1 MTFSA
6 LKLSLLNMNDVTSQ
20 PNRSDDYLLL
30 GQYAEQAYLSYAMSV
45 VKGRALP
52 DVADG
57 QKPVQ
62 RRILYAMKDMG
73 LVHGAKPVKSARVVG
88 EILGKYHPHG
98 DASAYDAMVRMAQD
112 FVLRYPLIDGI
123 GNFGSRDGD
132 SAAAMRYTEARLTPM
147 AELLLSEI
155 DMGTVDFIPNY
166 DGAFVEPM
174 VLPARL
180 PMVLLNGASGIAVG
194 LATEIPSH
202 NLREVSAAAVALLKQ
217 PDLDTAGLMEYIPGP
232 DFAGGA
238 QIISKKEDI
247 QTIYTQGKG
256 SIRVRARYEIEK
268 MARGHWRAIVTEL
281 PPGTSAQKILAE
293 IEEQTNPKPKT
304 GKKNLSQEQ
313 QNTRTLMLSLLDR
326 VRDESDGQAPVR
338 LVFEPKSSRQNPD
351 DFMNTLM
358 AQTSLEGNIPVNL
371 VMMGQDNR
379 PAQKN
384 LSQILQ
390 EWLSFRLKTI
400 TRRLQY
406 RLEQVEK
413 RIHILEGRQIAF
425 LHIDEVIR
433 VIRESDEPKE
443 ELIAAFGLST
453 IQAEDILEIRLRQ
466 LARLEWIKLETEL
479 NKLQQERSEL
489 TTLLQDEKAKKKLLI
504 KEIESDTKTYGDDR
518 RTLIEAADRAT
529 LTQTT
534 ADEPITLILSKQGWL
549 KTRAGHHLDLSQ
561 TTFKEGD
568 YLLQTI
574 ESRTIWPV
582 VLLDSQGR
590 TYTVDAAS
598 IPGGRGDGVPVGSL
612 VELAKGVEIV
622 AIISALPDQYY
633 LLANSSGYGFIV
645 QMKDLVSRTKNGK
658 VVMTLN
664 ENETMLAPVK
674 LSATGVSSPES
685 INVVSLSSANRLLAF
700 PLSELKI
707 MSKGR
712 GLQIMSLPKGET
724 LQFVSLIEGGE
735 FVLETR
741 GKRGAN
747 HREVLRIQDIV
758 NKRGHK
764 GKELSING
772 SIIAV
777 CGDVTNKS

>member
-1 MTFSA
+1 
-6 LKLSLLNMNDVTSQ
+6 MNDITQQ
-20 PNRSDDYLLL
+20 PNHNDDFLLL

-52 DVADG
+52 DVSDG

-166 DGAFVEPM
+166 DGAFVEPT

-202 NLREVSAAAVALLKQ
+202 NLCEVSAAAIALLKQ
-217 PDLDTAGLMEYIPGP
+217 PDLDTAALMEHIPGP

-247 QTIYTQGKG
+247 QAIYAQGKG

-268 MARGHWRAIVTEL
+268 LARGHWRAIVTEL
-281 PPGTSAQKILAE
+281 PPGVSAQKILAE

-304 GKKNLSQEQ
+304 GKKNLSHDQ

-326 VRDESDGQAPVR
+326 VRDESDGMAPVR

-358 AQTSLEGNIPVNL
+358 AQTSLEGNVSINL

-379 PAQKN
+379 PAQKS
-384 LSQILQ
+384 LSEILR
-390 EWLSFRLKTI
+390 EWLNFRILTI

-406 RLEQVEK
+406 RLDQVEK

-433 VIRESDEPKE
+433 VIRESEEPRS
-443 ELIAAFGLST
+443 ELMSAFGLSAT
-453 IQAEDILEIRLRQ
+453 QAEDILEIRLRQ

-479 NKLQQERSEL
+479 AKLQQERDRITS
-489 TTLLQDEKAKKKLLI
+489 LLRDEKAKKKLVI
-504 KEIESDTKTYGDDR
+504 KEIETDTKNYGDKR
-518 RTLIEAADRAT
+518 RTLIQAAERAT

-534 ADEPITLILSKQGWL
+534 ADEPITLVLSKKGWL
-549 KTRAGHHLDLSQ
+549 KTRAGHNLDLSQ

-568 YLLQTI
+568 DLLQTV
-574 ESRTIWPV
+574 EGRSIWPV

-612 VELAKGVEIV
+612 VELAKGVEIIAV
-622 AIISALPDQYY
+622 ASALPDQYY
-633 LLANSSGYGFIV
+633 LLANSSGYGFMA

-664 ENETMLAPVK
+664 AHEAMLPPVSI
-674 LSATGVSSPES
+674 SATGMTSPEN
-685 INVVSLSSANRLLAF
+685 INVVSISNANRLLAF
-700 PLSELKI
+700 PLSELKV

-712 GLQIMSLPKGET
+712 GLQLMSLPKGGILE
-724 LQFVSLIEGGE
+724 FVTLIEGAE
-735 FVLETR
+735 FMLETR

-747 HREVLRIQDIV
+747 HKERLRIQDIA

-764 GKELSING
+764 GKELSVNG
-772 SIIAV
+772 SIIAIHNNL
-777 CGDVTNKS
+777 TTKS

>member
-1 MTFSA
+1 
-6 LKLSLLNMNDVTSQ
+6 MNDVTSQ

-358 AQTSLEGNIPVNL
+358 AQTSLEGNVPVNL

-384 LSQILQ
+384 LNEILQ

-549 KTRAGHHLDLSQ
+549 KTRVGHHLDLSQ

-674 LSATGVSSPES
+674 VSATGVSSPES

-764 GKELSING
+764 GKELSVNG

>member
-1 MTFSA
+1 
-6 LKLSLLNMNDVTSQ
+6 MNDVTSQ

-358 AQTSLEGNIPVNL
+358 AQTSLEGNVPVNL

-384 LSQILQ
+384 LSEILQ

-549 KTRAGHHLDLSQ
+549 KTRVGHHLDLSQ

-590 TYTVDAAS
+590 TYTVDAAN

-674 LSATGVSSPES
+674 VSATGVSSPES

-724 LQFVSLIEGGE
+724 LQFISLIEGGE

-764 GKELSING
+764 GKELSVNG

>member
-1 MTFSA
+1 
-6 LKLSLLNMNDVTSQ
+6 MNDVTSQ

-217 PDLDTAGLMEYIPGP
+217 PDLDTAGLMEYISGP

-358 AQTSLEGNIPVNL
+358 AQTSLEGNVPVNL

-384 LSQILQ
+384 LREILQ

-549 KTRAGHHLDLSQ
+549 KTRVGHHLDLSQ

-674 LSATGVSSPES
+674 VSAIGVSSPES

-712 GLQIMSLPKGET
+712 GLQIMRLPKGET
-724 LQFVSLIEGGE
+724 LQFISLIEGGE

-764 GKELSING
+764 GKELSVNG

>member
-1 MTFSA
+1 
-6 LKLSLLNMNDVTSQ
+6 MNDVTSQ

-358 AQTSLEGNIPVNL
+358 AQTSLEGNVPVNL

-549 KTRAGHHLDLSQ
+549 KTRVGHHLDLSQ

-622 AIISALPDQYY
+622 AIISALPEQYY

-674 LSATGVSSPES
+674 VSATGVSTPES

-735 FVLETR
+735 FILETR

-764 GKELSING
+764 GKELSVNG

>member
-358 AQTSLEGNIPVNL
+358 AQTSLEGNVPVNL

-489 TTLLQDEKAKKKLLI
+489 ITLLQDEKAKKKLLI

-549 KTRAGHHLDLSQ
+549 KTRVGHHLDLSQ

-674 LSATGVSSPES
+674 VSATGVSSPES

-724 LQFVSLIEGGE
+724 LQFISLIEGGE

-764 GKELSING
+764 GKELSVNG

>member
-358 AQTSLEGNIPVNL
+358 AQTSLEGNVPVNL

-384 LSQILQ
+384 LNEILQ

-549 KTRAGHHLDLSQ
+549 KTRVGHHLDLSQ

-674 LSATGVSSPES
+674 VSATGVSSPES

-735 FVLETR
+735 FILETR

-764 GKELSING
+764 GKELSVNG

>member
-1 MTFSA
+1 
-6 LKLSLLNMNDVTSQ
+6 MNDVTSQ

-358 AQTSLEGNIPVNL
+358 AQTSLEGNVPVNL

-384 LSQILQ
+384 LNEILQ

-549 KTRAGHHLDLSQ
+549 KTRVGHHLDLSQ

-622 AIISALPDQYY
+622 AIISALTDQYY

-674 LSATGVSSPES
+674 VSATGVSSPES

-724 LQFVSLIEGGE
+724 LKFVSLIEGGE

-764 GKELSING
+764 GKELSVNG

>member
-1 MTFSA
+1 
-6 LKLSLLNMNDVTSQ
+6 MNDVTSQ
-20 PNRSDDYLLL
+20 SNRSDDYLLL

-358 AQTSLEGNIPVNL
+358 AQTSLEGNVPVNL

-504 KEIESDTKTYGDDR
+504 KEIESDTKTFGDDR

-549 KTRAGHHLDLSQ
+549 KTRVGHHLDLSQ

-674 LSATGVSSPES
+674 VSATGVSSPEN

-724 LQFVSLIEGGE
+724 LQFISLIEGGE

-764 GKELSING
+764 GKELSVNG

>member
-1 MTFSA
+1 
-6 LKLSLLNMNDVTSQ
+6 MNDVTSQ

-217 PDLDTAGLMEYIPGP
+217 PDLDTAGLMAYIPGP

-358 AQTSLEGNIPVNL
+358 AQTSLEGNVPVNL

-549 KTRAGHHLDLSQ
+549 KTRVGHHLDLSQ

-674 LSATGVSSPES
+674 VSATGVSSPES

-724 LQFVSLIEGGE
+724 LQFISLIEGGE

-764 GKELSING
+764 GKELSVNG

>member
-1 MTFSA
+1 
-6 LKLSLLNMNDVTSQ
+6 MNDVTSQ

-358 AQTSLEGNIPVNL
+358 AQTSLEGNVPVNL

-384 LSQILQ
+384 LNEILQ

-549 KTRAGHHLDLSQ
+549 KTRVGHHLDLSQ

-674 LSATGVSSPES
+674 VSATGVSSPES

-724 LQFVSLIEGGE
+724 LKFISLIEGGE

-764 GKELSING
+764 GKELSVNG

>member
-1 MTFSA
+1 
-6 LKLSLLNMNDVTSQ
+6 MNDVTSQ

-358 AQTSLEGNIPVNL
+358 AQTSLEGNVPVNL

-384 LSQILQ
+384 LNEILQ

-549 KTRAGHHLDLSQ
+549 KTRVGHHLDLSQ

-674 LSATGVSSPES
+674 VSATGISSPES

-724 LQFVSLIEGGE
+724 LQFISLVEGGE

-764 GKELSING
+764 GKELSVNG